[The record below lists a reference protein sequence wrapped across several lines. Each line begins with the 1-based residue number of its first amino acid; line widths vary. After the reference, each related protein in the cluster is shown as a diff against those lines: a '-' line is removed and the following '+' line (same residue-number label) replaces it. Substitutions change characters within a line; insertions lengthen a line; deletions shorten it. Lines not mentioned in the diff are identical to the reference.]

1 MIISDKCSF
10 ECSLKIEN
18 EMIQMEERKKLSP
31 QLSIDRCPE
40 CGSVNLIS
48 DYDTGEVACGDCG
61 FVLPDPVID
70 EGPEWR
76 AYTQEEEAERSR
88 VGMPGNL
95 NVHDKSLSTTL
106 KPIHRDAFGRALRP
120 GTFIDMKRLSKWQE
134 RSRVHSSIERN
145 LVRAMTELD
154 RLADKLNIPPKS
166 PIREIAAVIYRK
178 ILDKGLIR
186 GRSIIGMVPACL
198 YAACRQTGIPRT
210 LQEVADASLVDK
222 KKVARCYRL
231 LLRELD
237 IQMPVAD
244 SNKCVSKIAEKIGIS
259 QETQGLAIKILR
271 QAKERRMSSGRG
283 PMGLAAAALYIA
295 CLENNERKKGRFGF
309 IRPITQKDIAEVAG
323 VTEVT
328 VRNRYKELVEILDIE
343 IPTKSEK
350 TRSFFACE
358 KPELA
363 AARSMRKGICEY
375 VALDKSIIN
384 MV

>member
-198 YAACRQTGIPRT
+198 YAACREAGILRT

-231 LLRELD
+231 VIKELEKK
-237 IQMPVAD
+237 MPIV
-244 SNKCVSKIAEKIGIS
+244 SPVSCVSKIAEKIGIS
-259 QETQGLAIKILR
+259 GKTQGRAIEILR
-271 QAKERRMSSGRG
+271 QAKEKKYRSGRC

-358 KPELA
+358 Q
-363 AARSMRKGICEY
+363 RIG
-375 VALDKSIIN
+375 LDKIYRGAIIG
-384 MV
+384 V

>member
-134 RSRVHSSIERN
+134 RLRVHSTIEKN

-166 PIREIAAVIYRK
+166 PVREIAAVIYRK

-198 YAACRQTGIPRT
+198 YAACREAGILRT

>member
-134 RSRVHSSIERN
+134 RSRVHSTIEKN

>member
-166 PIREIAAVIYRK
+166 PVREIAAVIYRK

-363 AARSMRKGICEY
+363 AARSMRKGTCEY

>member
-166 PIREIAAVIYRK
+166 PVREIAAVIYRK

>member
-166 PIREIAAVIYRK
+166 PVREIAAVIYRK

-198 YAACRQTGIPRT
+198 YAACREAGILRT